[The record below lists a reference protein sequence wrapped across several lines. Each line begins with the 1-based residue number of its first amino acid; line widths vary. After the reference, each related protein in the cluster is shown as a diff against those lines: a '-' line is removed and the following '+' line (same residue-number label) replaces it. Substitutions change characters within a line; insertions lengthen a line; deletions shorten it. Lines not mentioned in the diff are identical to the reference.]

1 MPAALREHSLPL
13 LWSVLLHG
21 ALALGIVL
29 AAKISFEHPPQ
40 VALGPS
46 VDAVA
51 VDSKVLKDLQDR
63 KQAQADARERKAAE
77 ERQREQDERD
87 RAQAEERAKAAAQVE
102 KLAEQAAAEKAAAA
116 QAAATHAAEQR
127 AATAQAATLKAQATS
142 KAAAAK
148 AAAAEKLNAVKQQSA
163 AKARA
168 AAADEQTSAD
178 AKAAAAAQDAK
189 LRAQRESELRRQL
202 ADEEHLS
209 ALQSGPLQK
218 SYIASIQNRITRA
231 WLKPA
236 SARPGIVCKIEVTQ
250 VAGGEVTKVRVIDC
264 NGDEAVRQS
273 IENAVYRASPLPEPP
288 DPALFQRNLTLVFKP
303 NE

>member
-1 MPAALREHSLPL
+1 MSAALREHSLPL

-51 VDSKVLKDLQDR
+51 VDSNVLKNLQDR

-87 RAQAEERAKAAAQVE
+87 RAQAGAQVE
-102 KLAEQAAAEKAAAA
+102 KLAAEQAAAEKAAAA
-116 QAAATHAAEQR
+116 QAAVEQR
-127 AATAQAATLKAQATS
+127 AATAQAATLKAQAVT
-142 KAAAAK
+142 KAAATK
-148 AAAAEKLNAVKQQSA
+148 AAAEKLNAAKQQSA

-168 AAADEQTSAD
+168 AAVDEQTAAD
-178 AKAAAAAQDAK
+178 AKAAAAAQDNK

-209 ALQSGPLQK
+209 ALQSGPMQK

-250 VAGGEVTKVRVIDC
+250 IAGGEVTKVRVTDC
-264 NGDEAVRQS
+264 NGDDAVRQS

>member
-21 ALALGIVL
+21 ALALGILL

-51 VDSKVLKDLQDR
+51 VDSDVLKNLQDR

-87 RAQAEERAKAAAQVE
+87 RAQAE
-102 KLAEQAAAEKAAAA
+102 KLAAEQAAAEKAAAA
-116 QAAATHAAEQR
+116 AAAATQAAAAR
-127 AATAQAATLKAQATS
+127 AATAQAATLKVQALA

-148 AAAAEKLNAVKQQSA
+148 GAAAEKLNATRQRAA

-168 AAADEQTSAD
+168 AAAEEQTAAD
-178 AKAAAAAQDAK
+178 ARAATAANDSK

-236 SARPGIVCKIEVTQ
+236 SARSGIVCKIEVTQ
-250 VAGGEVTKVRVIDC
+250 VAGGEVTKVRVTDC
-264 NGDEAVRQS
+264 NGDDAVRQS

>member
-1 MPAALREHSLPL
+1 MSAALREHSLPL

-51 VDSKVLKDLQDR
+51 VDSNVLKNLQDR

-87 RAQAEERAKAAAQVE
+87 RAQAAAQVE
-102 KLAEQAAAEKAAAA
+102 KLAAEQAAAEKAAAA
-116 QAAATHAAEQR
+116 QAAVEQR
-127 AATAQAATLKAQATS
+127 AATAQAATLKAQAVT
-142 KAAAAK
+142 KAAATK
-148 AAAAEKLNAVKQQSA
+148 AAAEKLNAAKQQSA

-168 AAADEQTSAD
+168 AAVDEQTAAD
-178 AKAAAAAQDAK
+178 AKAAAAAQDNK

-209 ALQSGPLQK
+209 ALQSGPMQK

-250 VAGGEVTKVRVIDC
+250 IAGGEVTKVRVTDC
-264 NGDEAVRQS
+264 NGDDAVRQS

>member
-1 MPAALREHSLPL
+1 MSAALREHSLPL

-51 VDSKVLKDLQDR
+51 VDSNVLKNLQDR

-87 RAQAEERAKAAAQVE
+87 RAQAGAQVE
-102 KLAEQAAAEKAAAA
+102 KLAAEQAAAEKAAA
-116 QAAATHAAEQR
+116 QAAVEQR
-127 AATAQAATLKAQATS
+127 AATAQAATLKAQAVT
-142 KAAAAK
+142 KAAATK
-148 AAAAEKLNAVKQQSA
+148 AAAEKLNAAKQQSA

-168 AAADEQTSAD
+168 AAVDEQTAAD
-178 AKAAAAAQDAK
+178 AKAAAAAQDNK

-209 ALQSGPLQK
+209 ALQSGPMQK

-250 VAGGEVTKVRVIDC
+250 IAGGEVTKVRVTDC
-264 NGDEAVRQS
+264 NGDDAVRQS